1 MLTKKRKEVSL
12 DIQTLD
18 FLESQ
23 AKQAGRS
30 LKNYLE
36 FILIEKAND
45 LKLSK
50 AYKARMDTYLE
61 KEASGA
67 VKYVSEQEAEEQL
80 GFKL

>member
-12 DIQTLD
+12 DLETLN

-23 AKQAGRS
+23 AHQAGRS

-36 FILIEKAND
+36 FILVEKANN
-45 LKLSK
+45 LKLSGE
-50 AYKARMDTYLE
+50 YKARMDTYLE
-61 KEASGA
+61 KESKGEI
-67 VKYVSEQEAEEQL
+67 KFVSEQEAEQQL